1 MSDDFLVL
9 ILLIFGGLRYFFI
22 IFAERCKSGLYLGLT
37 WLNSFQAT
45 GMPFLQNKLSLR
57 GAE

>member
-1 MSDDFLVL
+1 LEGYA
-9 ILLIFGGLRYFFI
+9 IFFI
-22 IFAERCKSGLYLGLT
+22 IFAERCKSELYLGLT